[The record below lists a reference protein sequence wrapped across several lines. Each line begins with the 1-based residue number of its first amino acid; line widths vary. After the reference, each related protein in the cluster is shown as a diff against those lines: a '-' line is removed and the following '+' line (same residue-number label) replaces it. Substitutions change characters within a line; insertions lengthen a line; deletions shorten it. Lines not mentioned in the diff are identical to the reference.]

1 MNHAEFF
8 PGRSQQPGCTI
19 CRGWLSPHGRQ
30 LVLPYSLVSVD
41 QGQDRYS
48 ATPQLWR
55 DAEGDCWLISY
66 NHAQHE
72 WIAENLGADL
82 DDAKKRAENA
92 RQAYASSLTRAAER
106 VLRSSEGKSLSEIWA
121 DLENES
127 AVVQNR
133 DLRED
138 GDHIY
143 VDVMF
148 VDGSGLR
155 VLHPAG
161 IARPGHGLVEAITP

>member
-66 NHAQHE
+66 NQAQQE

-82 DDAKKRAENA
+82 ADAKKRAEKGFGEQWN
-92 RQAYASSLTRAAER
+92 Q
-106 VLRSSEGKSLSEIWA
+106 K
-121 DLENES
+121 
-127 AVVQNR
+127 
-133 DLRED
+133 
-138 GDHIY
+138 
-143 VDVMF
+143 
-148 VDGSGLR
+148 
-155 VLHPAG
+155 PAP
-161 IARPGHGLVEAITP
+161 PGCAGEPHGVRGY

>member
-1 MNHAEFF
+1 MDEFF

-106 VLRSSEGKSLSEIWA
+106 VLRSSEGKPLSVIWA
-121 DLENES
+121 DLE
-127 AVVQNR
+127 AVAGSIQSRN
-133 DLRED
+133 LSEFG
-138 GDHIY
+138 GDHLY
-143 VDVMF
+143 FDVIF
-148 VDGSGLR
+148 TDGSALR

-161 IARPGHGLVEAITP
+161 IARPGHGLVEALTP